1 MVQKGKKAEF
11 LLFTL
16 RCGIRSR
23 DHMAVVFTVL
33 CHVYISC
40 VMFSQ
45 WVLCEVF
52 LLFLL
57 IEVKEINIVCMR
69 EILILLVVSSDF

>member
-1 MVQKGKKAEF
+1 M
-11 LLFTL
+11 
-16 RCGIRSR
+16 S
-23 DHMAVVFTVL
+23 VVW
-33 CHVYISC
+33 S
-40 VMFSQ
+40 
-45 WVLCEVF
+45 F